1 MHENTPMKTLGLA
14 GHGDS
19 KLTLK
24 RCDRT
29 PGPKGTSGGRP
40 IGATSL
46 AADLQSWRSAWEGV
60 STDLLSIRAC
70 TAGGSNARYR
80 PLELCKCEG

>member
-1 MHENTPMKTLGLA
+1 MHENTPHYLGLA

-19 KLTLK
+19 KLT
-24 RCDRT
+24 RSSGATAR
-29 PGPKGTSGGRP
+29 PARGTSGDTT

-46 AADLQSWRSAWEGV
+46 AADLQIWRSAWEGV